1 MVLRKVEA
9 VGEGYFTTIVR
20 DTLGGSQKLIRLE
33 LTIIIQKSTPEYT
46 VKGKEI
52 NIYVED

>member
-1 MVLRKVEA
+1 MLRMVEA